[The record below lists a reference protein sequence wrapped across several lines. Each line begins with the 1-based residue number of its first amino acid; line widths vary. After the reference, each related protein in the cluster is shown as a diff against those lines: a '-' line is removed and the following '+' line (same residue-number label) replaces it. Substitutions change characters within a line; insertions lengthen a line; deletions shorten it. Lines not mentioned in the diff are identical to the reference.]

1 METALD
7 IDREQKEAT
16 QLPEPTGYRI
26 LITIPEKEKK
36 TEGGILKAQETLQS
50 EEVSTIVGFVLKMGP
65 DCYKDENR
73 FPTGAWC
80 KQGDFVLFRAF
91 SGTRIKIRGK
101 EFRLLNDDNIEA
113 VVDDPRGIEKIW
125 LIQKAQEWATKKNS
139 WEWSPKLV

>member
-1 METALD
+1 MPQGVVKPLIILRKEVVMETALD

-26 LITIPEKEKK
+26 LITIPEKEEK

-73 FPTGAWC
+73 FPTGPWC

-113 VVDDPRGIEKIW
+113 VVDDPRGIEKI
-125 LIQKAQEWATKKNS
+125 
-139 WEWSPKLV
+139 

>member
-1 METALD
+1 MPQGIVKPLIILRKEVVMETALD

-113 VVDDPRGIEKIW
+113 VVDDPRGIEKI
-125 LIQKAQEWATKKNS
+125 
-139 WEWSPKLV
+139 

>member
-1 METALD
+1 MPQGVVKPLIILRKEVVMETALD

-73 FPTGAWC
+73 FPTGPWC

-113 VVDDPRGIEKIW
+113 VVDDPRGIEKI
-125 LIQKAQEWATKKNS
+125 
-139 WEWSPKLV
+139 

>member
-73 FPTGAWC
+73 FPTGPWC

-113 VVDDPRGIEKIW
+113 VVDDPRGIEKI
-125 LIQKAQEWATKKNS
+125 
-139 WEWSPKLV
+139 

>member
-1 METALD
+1 MPQGVVKPLIILRKEVVMETALD

-26 LITIPEKEKK
+26 LITIPEKEEK

-113 VVDDPRGIEKIW
+113 VVDDPRGIEKI
-125 LIQKAQEWATKKNS
+125 
-139 WEWSPKLV
+139 

>member
-36 TEGGILKAQETLQS
+36 NEGGILKAQETLQS

-73 FPTGAWC
+73 FPTGPWC

-113 VVDDPRGIEKIW
+113 VVDDPRGIEKI
-125 LIQKAQEWATKKNS
+125 
-139 WEWSPKLV
+139 